1 MVAGARG
8 IRNRS
13 ATGSDGGGQAWGAG
27 QRVRDRVPADR
38 MASAPRRADRDH
50 PRRGRG
56 AAAQHGDAHDLAA
69 RRGGDRCGVD
79 AATLEP
85 SPQPN
90 LQRVDRD
97 ARGSGETGLLQQHLT
112 VAQRQ
117 RVQERRRILG
127 AVGVGRP
134 VRGEVHQEPLGV
146 AQGGG
151 GQSAREDDAVRR
163 LVGGEVVPNPAVR
176 PGTPRVNDDACAPR
190 QGQHVVVVQ
199 PRSLDLD
206 AGQGE
211 GRLEGWVVQDHVR
224 ARQVVCRSPPDLGVI
239 HARSHH
245 GRGEVA
251 QLVRPHS
258 ERGSPHGIG
267 VGIHREHLQARAG
280 AGRREGPACRAQAH
294 DRDIEHPVTLAP
306 RHVQGGWVAMPI
318 TPSVGT

>member
-50 PRRGRG
+50 PRRGRR
-56 AAAQHGDAHDLAA
+56 AAAEHGDAHDLAA

-206 AGQGE
+206 AGEGE

-239 HARSHH
+239 HARPHH

-280 AGRREGPACRAQAH
+280 AGRREGPAGRAQAH
-294 DRDIEHPVTLAP
+294 DRDIEHPATLAP